1 MYGFAS
7 AGSAALVAVN
17 TTLAPAAGGISAM
30 LLRRFVL
37 EPKSWNVTYVCGG
50 ILGGLVSI
58 TAGCGNI
65 HPRGTIIVGLIGG
78 VVYVASSE
86 LLQKLKIDDPVEAF
100 PVHGAC
106 GIWGVIVL
114 LHWHKFRSWSKIY
127 KSMIRQRIHL
137 SWQNERFDFH

>member
-1 MYGFAS
+1 M
-7 AGSAALVAVN
+7 
-17 TTLAPAAGGISAM
+17 
-30 LLRRFVL
+30 
-37 EPKSWNVTYVCGG
+37 TYVCGG

-78 VVYVASSE
+78 VVYVGASE

-114 LHWHKFRSWSKIY
+114 LHRHKFRSWSKNY
-127 KSMIRQRIHL
+127 ESMIPLVRKKKKKRIHRSTYL
-137 SWQNERFDFH
+137 LQNERYDFH

>member
-1 MYGFAS
+1 MGGFAD
-7 AGSAALVAVN
+7 AGSAGLVAVN
-17 TTLAPAAGGISAM
+17 TTIAPDMGGIAAL

-37 EPKSWNVTYVCGG
+37 QPKALSVTPVCGG

-65 HPRGTIIVGLIGG
+65 HPRATILVGIIGG
-78 VVYVASSE
+78 VYCAASE

-106 GIWGVIVL
+106 GI
-114 LHWHKFRSWSKIY
+114 
-127 KSMIRQRIHL
+127 
-137 SWQNERFDFH
+137 